1 MLGQPTEMHI
11 FFSGPAAPRVR
22 EWMIEGG
29 KDGYEGGKSEGWQER
44 GKVGK
49 EGRGMNRKIS
59 LKSCHFLDFNSDPDS
74 LIHETDPRIWIQ
86 IKMKRIRNTVKKTK

>member
-11 FFSGPAAPRVR
+11 FFSGPAPRVR

-29 KDGYEGGKSEGWQER
+29 KDGYEGGNSEGWQER

-49 EGRGMNRKIS
+49 EGRGVNRKIS
-59 LKSCHFLDFNSDPDS
+59 FKSCYF
-74 LIHETDPRIWIQ
+74 HETDPRIRIQ
-86 IKMKRIRNTVKKTK
+86 IKMKRIRNTGGKDETLCRG